1 MTKEN
6 LMKKLSVKNGTTLGV
21 IFMMAFINTASRYCP
36 IDFLR
41 TNNEIVEPNW
51 ITCIF
56 GFICAVAS
64 LGLFRS
70 FTKDE
75 GTTLEDGSKVDL
87 NGKKVK
93 GDIIIEED

>member
-1 MTKEN
+1 MIKED

-21 IFMMAFINTASRYCP
+21 VFMMAFINTASRYCP
-36 IDFLR
+36 IDFMR

-51 ITCIF
+51 TTCIF
-56 GFICAVAS
+56 GFVCAVAS
-64 LGLFRS
+64 LIIFRS

-93 GDIIIEED
+93 GDIIIEEN